1 MLSYLGINNLSEKK
15 ERLISDETNS
25 NNELINMNLQ
35 SYLAPRKKACEQFN
49 EKFGLTG
56 DNTIDVKV
64 RSDLLNII
72 KNEGSA
78 VFDEYGSK
86 PKEEVTEDE

>member
-1 MLSYLGINNLSEKK
+1 MTFIGLNNLSEKK
-15 ERLISDETNS
+15 ERLIADESNS
-25 NNELINMNLQ
+25 NNEVINMNLQ

-56 DNTIDVKV
+56 DKAIDVKV

-72 KNEGSA
+72 KNEASS
-78 VFDEYGSK
+78 VVDEYGK
-86 PKEEVTEDE
+86 PTEEKEVVDE